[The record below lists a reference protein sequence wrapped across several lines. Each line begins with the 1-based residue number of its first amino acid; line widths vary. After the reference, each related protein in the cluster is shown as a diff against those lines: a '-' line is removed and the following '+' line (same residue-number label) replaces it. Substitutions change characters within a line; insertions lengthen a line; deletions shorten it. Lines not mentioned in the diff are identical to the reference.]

1 MCNPRICTVH
11 ACAPSSASCS
21 LGALIRLSLPLLG
34 SMAHGAVRMVDAC
47 LAAQAVAQ
55 LGQLATAF
63 SDATRF
69 GCVLDT
75 LAGGLTGGYF
85 NVSLT
90 AINDADH
97 RGDAFLGFV
106 ENPLLDVATV

>member
-1 MCNPRICTVH
+1 
-11 ACAPSSASCS
+11 
-21 LGALIRLSLPLLG
+21 
-34 SMAHGAVRMVDAC
+34 MAHGVVRMADAR

-55 LGQLATAF
+55 SGQLATAF

-85 NVSLT
+85 NMSLT

-106 ENPLLDVATV
+106 QNTLLDVATV